1 MNTTTASTI
10 NFSQTTSDSNK
21 SNIFAIPQL
30 TQNQKQQQ
38 FKESFELAGGAE
50 AWVAK
55 IEREC
60 IEGSA
65 INPAL
70 VKLNTQF
77 IEDTGRWEINDRL
90 NQNIVRFPEGNL
102 ETGEW
107 NRHRNHNY
115 LAAAFFT
122 SENGEIFNAKVANP
136 KENFEKKFK
145 GFGEQPKWEATGK
158 MRRYEAVKDGGNRIL
173 WPSLDRDTRI
183 LINMRYGCNMPLTGN
198 IWPWVLEHPEIPVA
212 ITEGAK
218 KALALCSQGFL
229 CVAVLGIANWSVPRT
244 EQEKEEKAPRQLMP
258 ELAELAKGGRLIPI
272 WYDQDDTKTNLKAF
286 MNAKSEGNLLA
297 AALKVAGAAKD
308 TALMWWP
315 AYLGKGIDDVIVKL
329 IKQGESVSEWIEETI
344 ETSREASIQS
354 RIDYLYQVSPNR
366 SIERITEGDY
376 MPNNIQLAKGQIHAL
391 IAGTGSGKTTII
403 AELVKLWIK
412 LDGFAVIFSP
422 TNRLGQQSSVTY
434 GVPQR
439 HDFFDLFSLSTKA
452 NAEGG
457 LVCCP
462 DSIGILDKII
472 PADRPLLVICD
483 EADAIACHITDGQT
497 IKGSYSSVNKAF
509 SKLLNRA
516 DAVIIAEDKLPES
529 TLRFYEEISAK
540 PTRTFIHNRTG
551 GKYLAVCF
559 KGQVSAALADILSRL
574 ANGEKLVIPV
584 DSQRFGE
591 ALEKIIQEKMPH
603 LKGMRVDKKT
613 SHMDIIKEL
622 TYYPNRVLAR
632 EQLDYLIYSPSCKA
646 GWDLTGFCIDERAG
660 QASEATSDET
670 LSALQ
675 GDRQEYHFDAVWAV
689 FQVLPTAD
697 QIQLLARLRLAVP
710 RYIFVGEAIHTTGD
724 QRQGSIKRL
733 SREREANARRL
744 ADHYQLPYDASE
756 APALQTTINNFYTV
770 TTVRAGLEKL
780 IAHHALCERLKA
792 SGHEVVSLELAHEPE
807 AAKLMRD
814 ATESIER
821 EWAELIADTPLA
833 LTDDLELAKYLS
845 RIDAPTPAQSAKAE
859 KIFLASKYADNLD
872 FGDAE
877 VCYQVTKRYGE
888 LPKGVELEAAARN
901 LQLAIA
907 NQKPAVKAIFDQEIK
922 ALHHLPIAAQ
932 QAMLIDY
939 CGVFNLLDGRKY
951 AANSPEMQEL
961 KDRCLNQSDSFHQV
975 MGLNFGSEQAPAS
988 FLSRLARRLQVKL
1001 KTTRPGIFGQNN
1013 PRVYQVYTS
1022 EMIAEDIQAAQLKLA
1037 EKLAE
1042 LAEAEGINQRAS
1054 QGMDKLEVK
1063 SILEGLLVQEATWLM
1078 ESLDVTGNLI
1088 DQLNKDVATQNERL
1102 KRLNDAASQ
1111 VAVRKDLL
1119 AAALKRYQGIS
1130 GVSIN
1135 SVNSIETAD
1144 MENQNLQK
1152 GVGAGLLDS
1161 PDLATG

>member
-1 MNTTTASTI
+1 MTYTI
-10 NFSQTTSDSNK
+10 NSVQATQTTIESNPE
-21 SNIFAIPQL
+21 SNVFSLFQPL
-30 TQNQKQQQ
+30 TQSQPEAQSDFSK
-38 FKESFELAGGAE
+38 FVSAITKEC
-50 AWVAK
+50 V
-55 IEREC
+55 
-60 IEGSA
+60 EGSGISPELLA
-65 INPAL
+65 ENIE
-70 VKLNTQF
+70 F
-77 IEDTGRWEINDRL
+77 IEDTGAWEVQEALDQEIK
-90 NQNIVRFPEGNL
+90 RFTEGNS

-107 NRHRNHNY
+107 NRNWQY
-115 LAAAFFT
+115 QAIAMFK
-122 SENGEIFNAKVANP
+122 SENGEFFNGKPANP
-136 KENFEKKFK
+136 KPEYKQSK
-145 GFGEQPKWEATGK
+145 GFGQLNNWYATGK
-158 MRRYEAVKDGGNRIL
+158 VRKYEALKDGGVKIFKPAMDHASRL
-173 WPSLDRDTRI
+173 LMALVFGLDDVP
-183 LINMRYGCNMPLTGN
+183 MTGD
-198 IWPWVLEHPEIPVA
+198 IWPYIEVNPKIHVA
-212 ITEGAK
+212 ITEGVK
-218 KALALCSQGFL
+218 KALSMTAEGFP
-229 CVAVLGIANWSVPRT
+229 CVSLLGAGTWSVPGSS
-244 EQEKEEKAPRQLMP
+244 PRQLLP
-258 ELAELAKGGRLIPI
+258 ELAALAACGRLMPV
-272 WYDQDDTKTNLKAF
+272 WFDQDDPYTKLKTF
-286 MNAKSEGNLLA
+286 LNVKQQGRKLV
-297 AALKVAGAAKD
+297 AALIEAGADPKS
-308 TALMWWP
+308 ALMHWDRS
-315 AYLGKGIDDVIVKL
+315 LGKGFDDAKVSL
-329 IKQGESVSEWIEETI
+329 MASGEDIQEWIWETI
-344 ETSREASIQS
+344 YTSKNAAVQS

-412 LDGFAVIFSP
+412 IGGFAVIFSP

-439 HDFFDLFSLSTKA
+439 HDFFDIFSLSAKA
-452 NAEGG
+452 NADGG

-497 IKGSYSSVNKAF
+497 IKGSYSNVNKAF
-509 SKLLNRA
+509 SKLLSRA

-529 TLRFYEEISAK
+529 TLRFYEEISGK

-551 GKYLAVCF
+551 GKYLAACF

-574 ANGEKLVIPV
+574 GNGEKLVIPV

-591 ALEKIIQEKMPH
+591 ALERIIQETMPH
-603 LKGMRVDKKT
+603 LRGMRVDKKT

-646 GWDLTGFCIDERAG
+646 GWDLTGFHVDE
-660 QASEATSDET
+660 
-670 LSALQ
+670 Q
-675 GDRQEYHFDAVWAV
+675 GERQEYHFDAVWAV

-733 SREREANARRL
+733 SREREANARKI
-744 ADHYQLPYDASE
+744 ADHYQLPYDANE
-756 APALQTTINNFYTV
+756 APALQTSIDNFYAV
-770 TTVRAGLEKL
+770 TTVRAGLEKS

-807 AAKLMRD
+807 AAKLMKN
-814 ATESIER
+814 AVESIER
-821 EWAELIADTPLA
+821 EWAELVADTPLA

-859 KIFLASKYADNLD
+859 KIFLASKYADGLD

-877 VCYQVTKRYGE
+877 VCYQVTKGYGE
-888 LPKGVELEAAARN
+888 LPKGVELEAASRN
-901 LQLAIA
+901 LQVAIA
-907 NQKPAVKAIFDQEIK
+907 NQRPAVKAIFDEEIK
-922 ALHHLPIAAQ
+922 ALHHLPTAAQ

-939 CGVFNLLDGRKY
+939 CGVLNLLDGRKY
-951 AANSPEMQEL
+951 AANSPEMFEL
-961 KDRCLNQSDSFHQV
+961 KEKCLSQSDSFHQV
-975 MGLNFGSEQAPAS
+975 MGLNFSIEQVPAS

-1001 KTTRPGIFGQNN
+1001 KTTRPGAFGQNN

-1037 EKLAE
+1037 EQLAE
-1042 LAEAEGINQRAS
+1042 LANVEGINQRAS
-1054 QGMDKLEVK
+1054 QRMDKLEVE

-1078 ESLDVTGNLI
+1078 ESLDVTGRSI
-1088 DQLNKDVATQNERL
+1088 DKLNKDVAAQNEKL

-1119 AAALKRYQGIS
+1119 AAALKRYQAIS

-1135 SVNSIETAD
+1135 GVNNIETAD
-1144 MENQNLQK
+1144 MESQKLQK
-1152 GVGAGLLDS
+1152 RVGAGLLDL
-1161 PDLATG
+1161 PDLAMG

>member
-1 MNTTTASTI
+1 MTSTTTASTI
-10 NFSQTTSDSNK
+10 NFSQTNPDSNK
-21 SNIFAIPQL
+21 SNIFAIPQP

-50 AWVAK
+50 AWVER

-70 VKLNTQF
+70 VKLNVQF

-90 NQNIVRFPEGNL
+90 GQSIVRFPEGNL

-107 NRHRNHNY
+107 NRFKNHKY
-115 LAAAFFT
+115 LAAAFFI

-136 KENFEKKFK
+136 KENYEKKFK

-173 WPSLDRDTRI
+173 WPALDRDTRN
-183 LINMRYGCNMPLTGN
+183 LINLMYGCNMPLNGDV
-198 IWPWVLEHPEIPVA
+198 WPWILRHPEIPVG

-218 KALALCSQGFL
+218 KALALCSKGFL

-308 TALMWWP
+308 TTLMWWP

-403 AELVKLWIK
+403 SELVKYWIK
-412 LDGFAVIFSP
+412 LGGFAVVFAP

-434 GVPQR
+434 GVPHR
-439 HDFFDLFSLSTKA
+439 HDFFDLFSLSAKA
-452 NAEGG
+452 NADGG

-497 IKGSYSSVNKAF
+497 IKGSYSNVNKAF
-509 SKLLNRA
+509 SKLLSRA

-529 TLRFYEEISAK
+529 TLRFYEEISGK

-551 GKYLAVCF
+551 GKYLATCF
-559 KGQVSAALADILSRL
+559 KGQVSAAIADILGRL
-574 ANGEKLVIPV
+574 GHGEKLVIPV
-584 DSQRFGE
+584 DSQRCGE

-613 SHMDIIKEL
+613 SHMDIVKEL

-646 GWDLTGFCIDERAG
+646 GWDLTGFHIDE
-660 QASEATSDET
+660 
-670 LSALQ
+670 Q

-689 FQVLPTAD
+689 FQLLPTAD

-710 RYIFVGEAIHTTGD
+710 RYIFVGESIHTTGD
-724 QRQGSIKRL
+724 QRQGSVKRL
-733 SREREANARRL
+733 SREREANARKL

-807 AAKLMRD
+807 AAKLMRN

-821 EWAELIADTPLA
+821 EWAELVADTSLA

-845 RIDAPTPAQSAKAE
+845 RIDAPTPVQSAKAE

-872 FGDAE
+872 FGDVE
-877 VCYQVTKRYGE
+877 VCYQVTKKYGE

-907 NQKPAVKAIFDQEIK
+907 NQRPAVKAIFDEEIK
-922 ALHHLPIAAQ
+922 ALHHLPTAAQ
-932 QAMLIDY
+932 QAMLIHHS
-939 CGVFNLLDGRKY
+939 GVSKLLDGRKY

-961 KDRCLNQSDSFHQV
+961 KDRCLSQSDSFHQV
-975 MGLNFGSEQAPAS
+975 MGLNFSSEQVPAS

-1001 KTTRPGIFGQNN
+1001 KTTRPGAFGQNN

-1022 EMIAEDIQAAQLKLA
+1022 EMISEDIQAAQLKLA
-1037 EKLAE
+1037 EQLAE
-1042 LAEAEGINQRAS
+1042 LADVEGINQRAS
-1054 QGMDKLEVK
+1054 QKMDKLEVE
-1063 SILEGLLVQEATWLM
+1063 SILEGLLVQEAAWLM
-1078 ESLDVTGNLI
+1078 ESLDVTGRSI
-1088 DQLNKDVATQNERL
+1088 DKLNKDVAAQNEKL

-1119 AAALKRYQGIS
+1119 AAALKRCQAIS
-1130 GVSIN
+1130 GFSIN

-1144 MENQNLQK
+1144 MESQKLQK
-1152 GVGAGLLDS
+1152 GVGAGLLDL
-1161 PDLATG
+1161 PDLAMG

>member
-1 MNTTTASTI
+1 M
-10 NFSQTTSDSNK
+10 
-21 SNIFAIPQL
+21 
-30 TQNQKQQQ
+30 
-38 FKESFELAGGAE
+38 
-50 AWVAK
+50 
-55 IEREC
+55 
-60 IEGSA
+60 
-65 INPAL
+65 
-70 VKLNTQF
+70 
-77 IEDTGRWEINDRL
+77 
-90 NQNIVRFPEGNL
+90 
-102 ETGEW
+102 
-107 NRHRNHNY
+107 
-115 LAAAFFT
+115 
-122 SENGEIFNAKVANP
+122 
-136 KENFEKKFK
+136 
-145 GFGEQPKWEATGK
+145 
-158 MRRYEAVKDGGNRIL
+158 
-173 WPSLDRDTRI
+173 
-183 LINMRYGCNMPLTGN
+183 YGCNMPLSGD
-198 IWPWVLEHPEIPVA
+198 IWPWILRHPEIPVG

-258 ELAELAKGGRLIPI
+258 ELAELAKGGRSIPI

-297 AALKVAGAAKD
+297 AALKVAGAAKGTD
-308 TALMWWP
+308 LMWWP

-329 IKQGESVSEWIEETI
+329 LKQGDDVTEWLEETI
-344 ETSREASIQS
+344 NISRKASVQS

-376 MPNNIQLAKGQIHAL
+376 MPNGIELAKGQIHAL

-403 AELVKLWIK
+403 SELVKLWIK
-412 LDGFAVIFSP
+412 LGGFAVIFAP

-497 IKGSYSSVNKAF
+497 IKGSYSNVNKAF
-509 SKLLNRA
+509 SKLLSRA

-529 TLRFYEEISAK
+529 TLRFYEEISGK

-551 GKYLAVCF
+551 GKYLATCF
-559 KGQVSAALADILSRL
+559 KGQVSAAIADILGRL
-574 ANGEKLVIPV
+574 GHGEKLVIPV

-591 ALEKIIQEKMPH
+591 ALEKIIQETMPH

-613 SHMDIIKEL
+613 SHMDIVKEL

-632 EQLDYLIYSPSCKA
+632 DQLDYLIYSPSCKA
-646 GWDLTGFCIDERAG
+646 GWDLTGFHIDE
-660 QASEATSDET
+660 
-670 LSALQ
+670 Q
-675 GDRQEYHFDAVWAV
+675 GERQEYRFDAVWAV

-710 RYIFVGEAIHTTGD
+710 RYIFVAEAIHTTGD

-733 SREREANARRL
+733 SREREATARKL

-770 TTVRAGLEKL
+770 TTVRAGLEKS

-807 AAKLMRD
+807 AAKLMRN

-821 EWAELIADTPLA
+821 EWAELVAETPLA
-833 LTDDLELAKYLS
+833 LTDDLELAKYLT

-859 KIFLASKYADNLD
+859 KIFLASKYADSLD

-877 VCYQVTKRYGE
+877 VCYQVTKKYGE
-888 LPKGVELEAAARN
+888 LPKGVELEAASRN

-907 NQKPAVKAIFDQEIK
+907 NQRPAVKAIFDEEIK
-922 ALHHLPIAAQ
+922 ALHHLPTAAQ

-939 CGVFNLLDGRKY
+939 CGVLNLLDGRKY
-951 AANSPEMQEL
+951 TANSPEMFEL
-961 KDRCLNQSDSFHQV
+961 KDRCLSQSDSFHQV
-975 MGLNFGSEQAPAS
+975 MGLNFSIEQVPAS

-1001 KTTRPGIFGQNN
+1001 KTTRPGTFGQNN

-1037 EKLAE
+1037 EQLAE
-1042 LAEAEGINQRAS
+1042 LAEVEGINQRAS
-1054 QGMDKLEVK
+1054 QRMDKLEVET
-1063 SILEGLLVQEATWLM
+1063 ILEGLLVQEATWLM
-1078 ESLDVTGNLI
+1078 ESLDVTGRSI
-1088 DQLNKDVATQNERL
+1088 DRLNKDVAAQNEKL

-1119 AAALKRYQGIS
+1119 TTALKRYQAIS
-1130 GVSIN
+1130 RVSIN
-1135 SVNSIETAD
+1135 GVNSIETAD
-1144 MENQNLQK
+1144 MESQKLQK
-1152 GVGAGLLDS
+1152 GVGAGLLDL
-1161 PDLATG
+1161 PDLAMG